1 MPRNVLHTSVGQRH
15 TSPIPQ
21 GASANGFLFLSAIR
35 GLDPETQKVYD
46 DVEQQARATF
56 SVLEKTLAA
65 AGATL
70 DDVVQISVYM
80 KQLQKHRPIF
90 NRVWEE
96 VFGKNPP
103 ARFAVEVTDI
113 GVEGDAT
120 VFLLSVIAALP
131 S

>member
-90 NRVWEE
+90 NKVWEE

-113 GVEGDAT
+113 GVAGDAT

-131 S
+131 K

>member
-120 VFLLSVIAALP
+120 VFLLSVIAALA